1 MEYLQMAYF
10 FRSGAGILALN
21 CCPIWTLGLFREKA
35 GDWSI
40 VIPLPGRESRMQLR
54 SGIAVCFVAS
64 AIAASTGCATGGTS
78 GGYQTFMQ
86 KCLANAKT
94 ENERSDCAWK
104 NAERMASGN

>member
-1 MEYLQMAYF
+1 
-10 FRSGAGILALN
+10 
-21 CCPIWTLGLFREKA
+21 
-35 GDWSI
+35 
-40 VIPLPGRESRMQLR
+40 MQLR

-78 GGYQTFMQ
+78 GAYQTFMQ
-86 KCLANAKT
+86 KCLANATT